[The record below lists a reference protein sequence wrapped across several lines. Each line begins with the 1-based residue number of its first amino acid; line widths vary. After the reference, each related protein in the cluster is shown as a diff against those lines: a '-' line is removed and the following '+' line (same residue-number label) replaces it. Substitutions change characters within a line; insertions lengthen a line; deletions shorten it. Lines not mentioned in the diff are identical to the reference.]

1 MTEYPTHITPELETA
16 LGLMVWN
23 TGKIAAVLRSGGEEI
38 TRKAEAEQA
47 YVLHWLIGLCLKHGD
62 KWNEAFLDH
71 LKIIDDKRKADGLEV
86 A

>member
-1 MTEYPTHITPELETA
+1 MAEYPEKITPELEYA

-47 YVLHWLIGLCLKHGD
+47 YVLHWLIGLCLEHGD
-62 KWNEAFLDH
+62 KWNEAFLAR
-71 LKIIDDKRKADGLEV
+71 LKEIDDQRKAAGLEL